1 MATRYINKVGVL
13 SLGKILGVLYAIMGL
28 IFGAFMTLASLT
40 IGAMSYHG
48 GMYNTGMGGILFGA
62 GAIITLPIFYGI
74 LGFITGIIT
83 ALIFNVATGFIGG
96 LEIEVE

>member
-1 MATRYINKVGVL
+1 MATRYIKKVGVL
-13 SLGKILGVLYAIMGL
+13 SLGKILAVLYAIMGL
-28 IFGAFMTLASLT
+28 ILGAFMTLASLT
-40 IGAMSYHG
+40 IGAMSYHA
-48 GMYNTGMGGILFGA
+48 GMGGMFFGA
-62 GAIITLPIFYGI
+62 GAIIILPIFYGI